1 MGRAWSRRPIRR
13 RHGLV
18 LAVAALL
25 LLAAGPARAVEAWL
39 AAAVPGHAELGPAR
53 ARGAVIW
60 LHGRSA
66 TGEDAL
72 APTPPYIAALGAG
85 GWDAF
90 RFNRLRPGDTL
101 AATPAA
107 LLKQVR
113 RLKQEGYRRVAL
125 AGQSF
130 GGFVALVAA
139 DADDAVDAVV
149 LTAPAAYGNR
159 AEFPESWRENATQL
173 YPLLDAVR
181 RARVMAF
188 YFRGDA
194 YDPGGRGE
202 RTREILAARHL
213 PHLVVD
219 RPAGLQTHWAATTA
233 DFSAQYA
240 RCILGFLDAA
250 SLSDRAACSGSG
262 LYAAAPTATV
272 AR

>member
-1 MGRAWSRRPIRR
+1 MIRELNRRPTRGRYGIA
-13 RHGLV
+13 V
-18 LAVAALL
+18 AVAALL
-25 LLAAGPARAVEAWL
+25 LLAAASARAVEAWL

-66 TGEDAL
+66 NGEDAL

-101 AATPAA
+101 AATPGA

-113 RLKQEGYRRVAL
+113 RLKQQGYRRVAL

-149 LTAPAAYGNR
+149 LTAPAAYGDR
-159 AEFPESWRENATQL
+159 TEFPQSWRENATQL
-173 YPLLDAVR
+173 YPLLGAVR

-219 RPAGLQTHWAATTA
+219 RPAGLQTHWAATTR
-233 DFSAQYA
+233 DFAAQYG

-250 SLSDRAACSGSG
+250 RLSDGAACSGSG
-262 LYAAAPTATV
+262 LFAAAPIAAL